1 MTNEQALDLF
11 EGMKS
16 EESLAALIEMCDVA
30 IVALKFR
37 EHFDALKEFQHL
49 EEVVRCKDCYYNL
62 ICSHSVTMTQYSQN
76 TISTGPRDVE
86 FCSYGKR
93 RDDDGKK

>member
-1 MTNEQALDLF
+1 MTNEQALELF

-16 EESLAALIEMCDVA
+16 EESLDAFMEMCDVA
-30 IVALKFR
+30 IAALKFR

-49 EEVVRCKDCYYNL
+49 EEVVRCTDCRYNL
-62 ICSHSVTMTQYSQN
+62 ICTHSVTMTHFSHN
-76 TISTGPRDVE
+76 TISTGSKKVE

-93 RDDDGKK
+93 RDDDGKE

>member
-16 EESLAALIEMCDVA
+16 EESLAAFMEMCDVA
-30 IVALKFR
+30 IAALKFQK
-37 EHFDALKEFQHL
+37 HFDALKEFQHL
-49 EEVVRCKDCYYNL
+49 EEVVRCDECRYES
-62 ICSHSVTMTQYSQN
+62 ICSQH
-76 TISTGPRDVE
+76 ISTLQYFHNTVSAESREVE

-93 RDDDGKK
+93 RNNND